1 MSLVGFFSNFPEI
14 GGAVP
19 TLEATGHLLTHGN
32 DADIHTLR
40 VFHWL
45 ELG

>member
-19 TLEATGHLLTHGN
+19 TLEATGHLLFPIKRSVVRFG
-32 DADIHTLR
+32 AR
-40 VFHWL
+40 
-45 ELG
+45 